1 MLLIEGR
8 CWVLLMLL
16 LMLSKALRQC
26 FLNRMFT
33 IVHLAA

>member
-16 LMLSKALRQC
+16 PMLSKALQQC

-33 IVHLAA
+33 KVHLAA